1 MKNIW
6 TKIAASVGV
15 LAASLA
21 LGGVT
26 MAAEA
31 TNSNTGADSSNT
43 STVSIENDVTIDSTN
58 NADINNTININANT
72 GGNSANQNTGGGSVS
87 TGDINGSVSIQN
99 SGNENGIFDSVVGI
113 NCSSDCDFS
122 ASNSNTGADSDNDA
136 SVSVSND
143 VDINVEN
150 NANVDNNVDADLN
163 TGGNSADKNT
173 GNGSVKTGDINFD
186 VSIINDLNKNAVGV
200 PVSQPPKGPTPPM
213 PRIVPGAKPE
223 EGAVLGATLPVTGGG
238 APWYLLILALG
249 VALKLLEKIIKPRLR
264 EESV

>member
-1 MKNIW
+1 MRNIW

-26 MAAEA
+26 LAAEA

-43 STVSIENDVTIDSTN
+43 ATVSVENDATIDSTN

-72 GGNSANQNTGGGSVS
+72 GGNSASQNTGDGSVS
-87 TGDINGSVSIQN
+87 TGNITGSVSIQN
-99 SGNENGIFDSVVGI
+99 SGNENGVFDSVVGI

-122 ASNSNTGADSDNDA
+122 ASNSNTGANSDNDA
-136 SVSVSND
+136 SVSVDND
-143 VDINVEN
+143 LDINVEN

-163 TGGNSADKNT
+163 TGDNSADKNT
-173 GNGSVKTGDINFD
+173 GDGSVKTGDIDFD
-186 VSIINDLNKNAVGV
+186 VSIINDLNKNALGV

-213 PRIVPGAKPE
+213 PKIVPGAKPE
-223 EGAVLGATLPVTGGG
+223 EGEVLGATLPVTGGG
-238 APWYLLILALG
+238 TPWYLLILAFG